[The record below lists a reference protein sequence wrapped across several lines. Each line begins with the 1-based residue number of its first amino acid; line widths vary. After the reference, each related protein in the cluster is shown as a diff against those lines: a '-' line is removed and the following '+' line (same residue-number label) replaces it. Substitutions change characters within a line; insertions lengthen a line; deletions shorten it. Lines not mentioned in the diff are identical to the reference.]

1 METLLYRTR
10 PVVSSDE
17 ALRLPPQ
24 RVLVVILHPQAPPR
38 VGLSVSCCQA
48 NARYP
53 QALLRKPPPVIDCP
67 EVRLLFR
74 IVKYPVRNP
83 LLEAAIKRVFNGR
96 MMVVRQRQR
105 IERLRNLRC
114 STRGAEQTLQ
124 ELENSLAVFETH
136 ERELKER
143 LNISSLQN
151 RFRKSH

>member
-38 VGLSVSCCQA
+38 LGLSVSCSQA

-74 IVKYPVRNP
+74 MVKYPVRNP

-105 IERLRNLRC
+105 IERLRNLKC

-124 ELENSLAVFETH
+124 ELENSLAIFETH

-143 LNISSLQN
+143 LNISNLQN

>member
-1 METLLYRTR
+1 M
-10 PVVSSDE
+10 
-17 ALRLPPQ
+17 PPQ
-24 RVLVVILHPQAPPR
+24 RVLVAILDPPGAPRSWGSLSPAAKQTQDIHRHFYENPR
-38 VGLSVSCCQA
+38 
-48 NARYP
+48 
-53 QALLRKPPPVIDCP
+53 LRSIGRK
-67 EVRLLFR
+67 LGYSFY

-114 STRGAEQTLQ
+114 GTYSAEQTLQ
-124 ELENSLAVFETH
+124 ELENSLAIFETH

-143 LNISSLQN
+143 LNISNLQN